1 MPASRAQ
8 QAKTAE
14 RRRSAIA
21 MALAGADWDTIADRL
36 GYASKG
42 AAHTDVTRAMEK
54 AAAEAT
60 RDADVLRHIELARI
74 ARMQVAYWPRA
85 LGGRPPEGGAVLP
98 PDPDA
103 AKVVQWCID
112 RRCKLLGLDAPTR
125 HEVVTLGAIE
135 AAIAQLEQDL
145 AAGGPGAVPAG
156 ADPAGAALPPA

>member
-1 MPASRAQ
+1 MAASKAQ
-8 QAKTAE
+8 QAKTAN
-14 RRRSAIA
+14 RRRQAIA
-21 MALAGADWDTIADRL
+21 MRLAGADWDDIANRL
-36 GYASKG
+36 GYASRG
-42 AAHTDVTRAMEK
+42 AACTDVTRAMEK

-74 ARMQVAYWPRA
+74 DRIQVAYWMRA
-85 LGGRPPEGGAVLP
+85 LGGREPGTEVVLP

-135 AAIAQLEQDL
+135 RAIADLEAQLG
-145 AAGGPGAVPAG
+145 AAPETADQPGAVPPG
-156 ADPAGAALPPA
+156 ADPA